1 MQIIPTIFILIGI
14 LNCDISVLASQDS
27 EQVCDKESCNLHP
40 IFDYQKSNVDW
51 TDRIQPL
58 WKWLNSQKNIKAVTF
73 CKQDAQKTT
82 NANAHR
88 PLMGPIECS
97 KVNGL
102 NFVKFEG
109 AFDQDK
115 LLKGQG
121 RVIALGQPEKTTGS
135 HCFDILPS
143 ILNIHGRFVK
153 GQLDG
158 KATLSYNDDTKL
170 EATFFNGVI
179 HGKVRLFA
187 KHDELQGIGLYE
199 DGLPHGPF
207 WFAYEKH
214 YVQVHFDKG
223 RVVADNVIMVEHEN
237 EWAMIGKLVNQTY
250 LVDARKID
258 IDWIGD
264 YKCMQVIRIPND
276 LSREP
281 SKTRVKLPV
290 KIIPMLPEQKIMV
303 RPSKIM
309 YFNRVA
315 KTGSQSFIKLFKMLG
330 DMLGKLSKDKDLQ
343 NTNLTIKTCLFCRL

>member
-1 MQIIPTIFILIGI
+1 MQIIPTIFLLIGI
-14 LNCDISVLASQDS
+14 LNSDINVFANQDS

-40 IFDYQKSNVDW
+40 IFDYQSKVDW

-58 WKWLNSQKNIKAVTF
+58 WKWLHSQKNIKAITF
-73 CKQDAQKTT
+73 CKEDAKETI
-82 NANAHR
+82 NAMAPR
-88 PLMGPIECS
+88 PFMGPIDCS

-109 AFDQDK
+109 NFDQDK

-121 RVIALGQPEKTTGS
+121 RVINLRLPEKATGNN
-135 HCFDILPS
+135 CFDLLPS
-143 ILNIHGRFVK
+143 IMNIHGRFVK

-158 KATLSYNDDTKL
+158 KATIIYNDETKL

-187 KHDELQGIGLYE
+187 KHDELQGTGLYE
-199 DGLPHGPF
+199 NGLPHGPF
-207 WFAYEKH
+207 WFVYEKQ

-223 RVVADNVIMVEHEN
+223 RVVEDNVIMVDHEN
-237 EWAMIGKLVNQTY
+237 EWAMIGKLVNNTY
-250 LVDARKID
+250 LIDVRNID

-264 YKCMQVIRIPND
+264 YKCLQVIRVPTD
-276 LSREP
+276 LSGEP

-290 KIIPMLPEQKIMV
+290 KIIPMLAEQKIMV

-315 KTGSQSFIKLFKMLG
+315 KTGSQSFIKLFKLLG
-330 DMLGKLSKDKDLQ
+330 NMLGKIILRK
-343 NTNLTIKTCLFCRL
+343 